1 MAKLNSKVIYKE
13 YRYYFFLFLRNEDT
27 EINAYLVSH
36 SYSDSRIADLWHYF
50 NHLLLLNS

>member
-27 EINAYLVSH
+27 EINAYLMSH
-36 SYSDSRIADLWHYF
+36 SYSDSRIADL
-50 NHLLLLNS
+50 